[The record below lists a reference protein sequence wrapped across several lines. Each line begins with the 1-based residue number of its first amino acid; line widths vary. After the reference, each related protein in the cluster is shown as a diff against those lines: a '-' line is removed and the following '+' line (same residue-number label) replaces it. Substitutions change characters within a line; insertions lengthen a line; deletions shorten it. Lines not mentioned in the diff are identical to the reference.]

1 MLRSR
6 RSRGDAARVRMS
18 FHEAPPTAQASRLRL
33 PPAAALAAASLLRLP
48 CAAAAGDCA
57 SCQQDRRP
65 RPPPPPPPLDTDSAH
80 SSATAAP
87 RPPPLPPPGSGAAA
101 LSDSAFEARNGA
113 RVLSLTPLAFSCVA
127 CAAMLALV
135 FTCTFLRRRLFAA
148 RDARAARV
156 THVRVLLEA
165 VARANAA
172 SSRPRDPSAP
182 VLGAPLLALPWPP
195 VVGTP
200 APPLRVELAPP
211 SGDGLELQPARC
223 ARKGGDPLFASRLE
237 GSRNIDA

>member
-1 MLRSR
+1 
-6 RSRGDAARVRMS
+6 MS

-33 PPAAALAAASLLRLP
+33 PPAAALAAALLLRLP

-87 RPPPLPPPGSGAAA
+87 RPPPLPPPPGGGAAA
-101 LSDSAFEARNGA
+101 WSDSAFEARNGA

-135 FTCTFLRRRLFAA
+135 FTCTYLRRRLFAA

-156 THVRVLLEA
+156 TRVRVLLEA
-165 VARANAA
+165 VARATAA
-172 SSRPRDPSAP
+172 GSRPQRDPSAP

-211 SGDGLELQPARC
+211 SGPSGDGLELQPARC
-223 ARKGGDPLFASRLE
+223 ARKGGALVRIAP
-237 GSRNIDA
+237 